1 MMNILLEKIVYENK
15 IESEKKKTKKTK
27 SQDKLISKVKILH
40 LLLTAAVFIIK
51 GFAESLHLMLTYEN
65 TLTGTE
71 KQTHKFQL

>member
-1 MMNILLEKIVYENK
+1 MKIKLNL
-15 IESEKKKTKKTK
+15 KKKMKKTK

-40 LLLTAAVFIIK
+40 LLLMAAVFIIK

>member
-15 IESEKKKTKKTK
+15 IESEKKTKKTK

>member
-15 IESEKKKTKKTK
+15 IESEKKMKKTK

>member
-1 MMNILLEKIVYENK
+1 M
-15 IESEKKKTKKTK
+15 KKTK
-27 SQDKLISKVKILH
+27 SQDKLLSKVKILH